1 MKSIVVYRPFPTSNH
16 NHCTY
21 LIGAWTV
28 VYRPFPTSNHNYGG
42 LDIYA
47 HGVVYR
53 PFPTSNHNCFLM
65 SLGKRELYI
74 VRFLHQTTTLRY
86 IIMFTRGCISSV
98 SYIKPQQLAYQ
109 FEKSDV
115 VYRPF
120 PTSNHN
126 STCAFDITTELY
138 IVRFLHQTT
147 TQQRHGTYRQQLY
160 IVRFLHQTTTP
171 PSSRPSFNKLYIVR
185 FLHQTTTLMIPL
197 RIHKPLYIVRFLHQT
212 TTRVEV
218 IEDGKWLYIVRFLHQ
233 TTTYNI

>member
-147 TQQRHGTYRQQLY
+147 TTRFAFQPTLCCISSVSY
-160 IVRFLHQTTTP
+160 I
-171 PSSRPSFNKLYIVR
+171 
-185 FLHQTTTLMIPL
+185 
-197 RIHKPLYIVRFLHQT
+197 KPQPTFGR
-212 TTRVEV
+212 
-218 IEDGKWLYIVRFLHQ
+218 
-233 TTTYNI
+233 